1 MKNGSQKRTRNL
13 VYAAMCLALCQV
25 LPLLTG
31 QIPQIAQLFS
41 PIHIPV
47 LLCGFLCGPV
57 WGLAV
62 GLIAPIL
69 RSLLFGM
76 PPLFPTAAA
85 MAFEL
90 AAYGL
95 IAGVLYRK
103 LPRRTPYIYVS
114 LIAAMLLGRVVS
126 GLANVV
132 LYSLGAKEGAY
143 TLAMFLSAH
152 FVNAWPALIL
162 HIALIPVLVLA
173 LQRAGVIE
181 K

>member
-1 MKNGSQKRTRNL
+1 MRTDTKKQTLNL

-41 PIHIPV
+41 PMHIPV
-47 LLCGFLCGPV
+47 LLAGFLCGP
-57 WGLAV
+57 WWAMAV
-62 GLIAPIL
+62 GFIAPPL
-69 RSLLFGM
+69 RHVLFHI
-76 PPLFPTAAA
+76 PAYPTFVA

-95 IAGVLYRK
+95 VSGLLYRK
-103 LPRRTPYIYVS
+103 LPRKTPYIYVT
-114 LIAAMLLGRVVS
+114 LIVAMIAGRIVS

-132 LYSLGAKEGAY
+132 LYSLGAKEGTY

-152 FVNAWPALIL
+152 FIKAWPALIL
-162 HIALIPVLVLA
+162 HIVLIPVLVLA
-173 LQRAGVIE
+173 LQRAHII
-181 K
+181 KK

>member
-1 MKNGSQKRTRNL
+1 MNTEKRKQTLRL

-41 PIHIPV
+41 PMHIPV
-47 LLCGFLCGPV
+47 LLAGFLCGP
-57 WGLAV
+57 WWAMAV
-62 GLIAPIL
+62 GFIAPPL
-69 RSLLFGM
+69 RHVLFHI
-76 PPLFPTAAA
+76 PAYPTFVA

-95 IAGVLYRK
+95 ISGLLYRK
-103 LPRRTPYIYVS
+103 LPRRTPYIYVTV
-114 LIAAMLLGRVVS
+114 IAAMLLGRVVS

-132 LYSLGAKEGAY
+132 LYSLGAREGTY

-152 FVNAWPALIL
+152 FVKAWPALIL

-173 LQRAGVIE
+173 LQRARIIE

>member
-1 MKNGSQKRTRNL
+1 MNTKKSRRTRDL
-13 VYAAMCLALCQV
+13 VSAAMCLALCQV

-41 PIHIPV
+41 PMHIPV
-47 LLCGFLCGPV
+47 LLAGFLCGP
-57 WGLAV
+57 WWALAV
-62 GLIAPIL
+62 GFIAPPL
-69 RSLLFGM
+69 RHLLFHI
-76 PPLFPTAAA
+76 PAYPTFVA

-95 IAGVLYRK
+95 VTGLLYRK
-103 LPRRTPYIYVS
+103 LPRRTSYVYVT
-114 LIAAMLLGRVVS
+114 LIAAMLLGRAVS

-143 TLAMFLSAH
+143 TLTMFLSAH
-152 FVNAWPALIL
+152 FVKAWPALVL
-162 HIALIPVLVLA
+162 HIVLIPVLVLA
-173 LQRAGVIE
+173 LQRAGIIE

>member
-1 MKNGSQKRTRNL
+1 MSTVRHRRTLNL

-41 PIHIPV
+41 PMHIPV
-47 LLCGFLCGPV
+47 LLAGFLCGP
-57 WGLAV
+57 WWAMAV
-62 GLIAPIL
+62 GFIAPVL
-69 RSLLFGM
+69 RHFLFHM
-76 PPLFPTAAA
+76 PAYPTFVA

-95 IAGVLYRK
+95 VTGLLYRK
-103 LPRRTPYIYVS
+103 LPRRTPYIYVT

-126 GLANVV
+126 GIANVV
-132 LYSLGAKEGAY
+132 LYSLGGKEGY
-143 TLAMFLSAH
+143 TMAMFLSAH
-152 FVNAWPALIL
+152 FIRAWPALLL
-162 HIALIPVLVLA
+162 HILLIPVLVLA
-173 LQRAGVIE
+173 LQRAGIIE

>member
-1 MKNGSQKRTRNL
+1 MRTDTKKQTLNL

-41 PIHIPV
+41 PMHIPV
-47 LLCGFLCGPV
+47 LLAGFLCGP
-57 WGLAV
+57 WWAMAV
-62 GLIAPIL
+62 GFIAPPL
-69 RSLLFGM
+69 RHVLFHI
-76 PPLFPTAAA
+76 PAYPTFVA

-95 IAGVLYRK
+95 VSGLLYRK
-103 LPRRTPYIYVS
+103 LPRKTPYIYVT
-114 LIAAMLLGRVVS
+114 LIVAMIAGRIVS

-132 LYSLGAKEGAY
+132 LYSLGAKEGTY

-152 FVNAWPALIL
+152 FIKAWPALIL
-162 HIALIPVLVLA
+162 HIVLIPVLVLA
-173 LQRAGVIE
+173 LQRAHIIKE
-181 K
+181 